1 MLRKALGTVIGGV
14 MALALVGVAPQA
26 RAEERNQATR
36 FTFNQPVRLPENEV
50 LPAGSYWFRAPDAIN
65 GGRTVQVLN
74 SNRTQVLGTFETDTM
89 NRPGNT
95 TISPTIGD
103 VQLKMAQMP
112 NQPAIV
118 IGWIYPEQLQ
128 GHEFQYSAR
137 RENQIDE
144 SGHMLTLNIPNGGTV
159 SGGTPSQEVAAR
171 Y

>member
-14 MALALVGVAPQA
+14 LALASVGLVPQA
-26 RAEERNQATR
+26 RAEERNQVTE
-36 FTFNQPVRLPENEV
+36 FTFNQPVRLPENKV
-50 LPAGSYWFRAPDAIN
+50 LPAGSYWFTVPDAIN

-74 SNRTQVLGTFETDTM
+74 SKRTRVLGTFETETM

-103 VQLKMAQMP
+103 VQLKMVQMP

-128 GHEFQYSAR
+128 GHEFQYSAQ
-137 RENQIDE
+137 RESQMAE
-144 SGHMLTLNIPNGGTV
+144 SGYMLNLNIPNGGTA